1 MPCEGKFMLKITE
14 EGRAK
19 VASPEF
25 AEEIRQFVLVSKCAG
40 MKEGATED
48 EIEGRVA
55 LALSGTED
63 RFRIAFTEED
73 EFGVALEP
81 KDYDDIK
88 WFTDEHKTE
97 INEVIKKI
105 AETIKIRLVASL
117 PAKTY

>member
-1 MPCEGKFMLKITE
+1 MLKITE

-40 MKEGATED
+40 MKEGATEY

-63 RFRIAFTEED
+63 KFRIVFTGED

-81 KDYDDIK
+81 KNYDDIS
-88 WFTDEHKTE
+88 WFTGEYKAE
-97 INEVIKKI
+97 IDAAIAKI
-105 AETIKIRLVASL
+105 FDTLSIHPS
-117 PAKTY
+117 